1 MKEELLIADG
11 PEAVELLKQLKK
23 DEAAQKAAEKKARD
37 EAERASYEKR
47 VQAVLETAW
56 AYYRRG
62 PAIQYDSM
70 DLVKVSS
77 RFDNRGCRRHRD
89 YMSPEDCTLDM
100 PAYTVCSTFP
110 FNVYYEAI
118 GLEITGHVDSA
129 NCVGM
134 MNLTDHS
141 IVYHFKENYGETI
154 EEAVE
159 ILKAVLRPGDIFAS
173 TKGTHHALLYMGD
186 VYGDGVPYFMHS
198 WGAKYNMNTGK
209 DSYETMGTLRLQ
221 TMEEVCLRHGQNEW
235 YRENKIP
242 RWCVWGGMSHWA
254 VVRPLRIYKEEEY
267 PLTANALAR
276 LEKPGLNIDR
286 RCSETF
292 FRGIGKGEYLTYT
305 LTVENT
311 SQNTYDI
318 PVTEQLPEGTI
329 LVEGKLAASWTLAPG
344 EKQTLTYTVR
354 VLPGTKQVVSTGGS
368 VAGIRSNTITV
379 PVIRHLSAEQ
389 EQLLQQLPTSEKG
402 GMDFVSRVY
411 EEKLGMYLPEFS
423 VSRFFTAEED
433 GFVSRNGKKIPMQV
447 ERYIGGRLLWYE
459 NDRIIE
465 FSDNYLRTGDVLLYI
480 TAPLTEEQQEE
491 AYIYLGNGQFADY
504 KGICE
509 ESPLWTAFTK
519 DLFICLRP
527 GQI

>member
-1 MKEELLIADG
+1 
-11 PEAVELLKQLKK
+11 
-23 DEAAQKAAEKKARD
+23 
-37 EAERASYEKR
+37 
-47 VQAVLETAW
+47 
-56 AYYRRG
+56 
-62 PAIQYDSM
+62 
-70 DLVKVSS
+70 
-77 RFDNRGCRRHRD
+77 
-89 YMSPEDCTLDM
+89 
-100 PAYTVCSTFP
+100 
-110 FNVYYEAI
+110 
-118 GLEITGHVDSA
+118 
-129 NCVGM
+129 
-134 MNLTDHS
+134 
-141 IVYHFKENYGETI
+141 
-154 EEAVE
+154 
-159 ILKAVLRPGDIFAS
+159 
-173 TKGTHHALLYMGD
+173 
-186 VYGDGVPYFMHS
+186 
-198 WGAKYNMNTGK
+198 
-209 DSYETMGTLRLQ
+209 
-221 TMEEVCLRHGQNEW
+221 
-235 YRENKIP
+235 
-242 RWCVWGGMSHWA
+242 
-254 VVRPLRIYKEEEY
+254 
-267 PLTANALAR
+267 
-276 LEKPGLNIDR
+276 
-286 RCSETF
+286 
-292 FRGIGKGEYLTYT
+292 
-305 LTVENT
+305 
-311 SQNTYDI
+311 
-318 PVTEQLPEGTI
+318 VTEQLPAGTM
-329 LVEGKLAASWTLAPG
+329 LVEGKLIANWTLAPG
-344 EKQTLTYTVR
+344 QKQTLTYTVR